1 MTPLF
6 DLKTIASTEQY
17 LTDSLGNRIGVLL
30 DINAYQR
37 LLERLEELESYY
49 LYDEAIASEDESI
62 PLEQAILEI
71 EQSL

>member
-1 MTPLF
+1 MTQVF
-6 DLKTIASTEQY
+6 DQKSIVSMEQY

-30 DINAYQR
+30 DMTTYQQ

-49 LYDEAIASEDESI
+49 FYDEAIASQDESI
-62 PLEQAILEI
+62 PLEQAIVEI